1 VAIEIPHGPV
11 VQTLV
16 DAGVKVFA
24 LNPKQLDRY
33 RDRFTVAGAKDDRR
47 DAHVLASALRT
58 DRHAFWPVSLDS
70 AEWAQLREESR
81 HYEELRG
88 DFTRLTNR
96 LRQLVGR
103 CFAPLLSIGD
113 VTEPWMWDILKRPL
127 GPKGMRKLGQSTIER
142 ILARHR
148 IKRISAKELQGT
160 LCARSFPPGSWSAG
174 GGAAHPCATPPTEAA
189 AGATETE
196 RAEAGPITAT
206 LRPEEPWCLPVVSL
220 GAAPERT
227 Q

>member
-1 VAIEIPHGPV
+1 MRFEGVIEEVLALAAGNAASVGVAIEIPHAPV
-11 VQTLV
+11 VQTPV

-24 LNPKQLDRY
+24 LNPKQLDRF
-33 RDRFTVAGAKDDRR
+33 RDRFITVAGAKDDRC

-70 AEWAQLREESR
+70 AEWAELREESR

-113 VTEPWMWDILKRPL
+113 VTEPWMWDILKHAL

-148 IKRISAKELQGT
+148 IRRISAKELQAT
-160 LCARSFPPGSWSAG
+160 LCARSFPPGS
-174 GGAAHPCATPPTEAA
+174 
-189 AGATETE
+189 
-196 RAEAGPITAT
+196 
-206 LRPEEPWCLPVVSL
+206 
-220 GAAPERT
+220 
-227 Q
+227 